1 MQFSSFITNKIIKKL
16 IEWDPELWW
25 VDILHNSNFNFFKD
39 LQNLLNSYK
48 NHIDIIFYRNDE
60 QIYFIE
66 HGTENPCHTF
76 RVDDSLSISYMSF
89 IKEFLSQINRI

>member
-25 VDILHNSNFNFFKD
+25 VDILHN
-39 LQNLLNSYK
+39 
-48 NHIDIIFYRNDE
+48 
-60 QIYFIE
+60 IYFIE

-76 RVDDSLSISYMSF
+76 RVDDVTFYII
-89 IKEFLSQINRI
+89 IK

>member
-1 MQFSSFITNKIIKKL
+1 MVSLFQT
-16 IEWDPELWW
+16 
-25 VDILHNSNFNFFKD
+25 
-39 LQNLLNSYK
+39 K

-76 RVDDSLSISYMSF
+76 RVDDVTFYII
-89 IKEFLSQINRI
+89 IK